1 MKKKR
6 GLFSSFV
13 PLLLT
18 LGLYL
23 VFYNQIECK
32 PGHVSFW
39 FIFVLGMSLGVV
51 LTRLLMWFRAPNE

>member
-6 GLFSSFV
+6 GLFTSFV
-13 PLLLT
+13 SLIIT
-18 LGLYL
+18 LALYL

-39 FIFVLGMSLGVV
+39 FIFVLGMSMGVV
-51 LTRLLMWFRAPNE
+51 LTRLLMRFRAQNK